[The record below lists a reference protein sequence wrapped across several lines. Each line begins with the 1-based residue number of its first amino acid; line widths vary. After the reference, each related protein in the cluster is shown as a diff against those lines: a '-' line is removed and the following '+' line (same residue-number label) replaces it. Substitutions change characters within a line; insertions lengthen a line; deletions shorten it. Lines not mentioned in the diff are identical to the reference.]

1 MMNKRNLKNYNL
13 NLIFYKYGTMIPKVK
28 CQSCGLQIGYVY
40 LEYKHQAIEQKKAAM
55 AKYNVMAD
63 NLSIASDVENEF
75 GHILDSI
82 GIVRECCRTNIMSSM
97 QKSDYVA

>member
-1 MMNKRNLKNYNL
+1 
-13 NLIFYKYGTMIPKVK
+13 MIPKVK
-28 CQSCGLQIGYVY
+28 CPSCGLQLGYVY
-40 LEYKHQAIEQKKAAM
+40 LEFKHQSIEQKKEAM

-63 NLSIASDVENEF
+63 NLSIASGVENEF

-82 GIVRECCRTNIMSSM
+82 GIVRECCRTSMISSM